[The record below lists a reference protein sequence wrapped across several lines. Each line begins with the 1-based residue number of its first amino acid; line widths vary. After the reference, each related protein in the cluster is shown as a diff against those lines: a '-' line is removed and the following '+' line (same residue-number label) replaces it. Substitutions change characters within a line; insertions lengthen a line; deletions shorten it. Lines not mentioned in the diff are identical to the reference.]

1 MFSLILDI
9 NIDYFII
16 ILSLMAL
23 ASLVIFMTKR
33 YSENINFKTTLVLT
47 YLVFVWFFASYKL
60 YNFFSYETN
69 SAKKEAVQN
78 YIQTIENKIEPRFKD
93 KIKEQFSSIP
103 KTFGFNLC
111 YENNY
116 TGETCLNYLFYF
128 ENKIKNEV
136 KKAREEFFKGR
147 EIHNNINNNFNKGE
161 KNESR
166 N

>member
-1 MFSLILDI
+1 MLSLILNI

-23 ASLVIFMTKR
+23 VSLVIFMTKR
-33 YSENINFKTTLVLT
+33 YSENINFKTTLVLI
-47 YLVFVWFFASYKL
+47 YLVFVWFFVSYKL

-78 YIQTIENKIEPRFKD
+78 YIQTIESKIEPRFKD

-103 KTFGFNLC
+103 NTFGFNLC

-136 KKAREEFFKGR
+136 KKAREEFFKDR

>member
-78 YIQTIENKIEPRFKD
+78 YIQTIENKIESRFKD

>member
-1 MFSLILDI
+1 MLSLILNI

-23 ASLVIFMTKR
+23 VSLVIFMTKR
-33 YSENINFKTTLVLT
+33 YSENINFKTTLVLI
-47 YLVFVWFFASYKL
+47 YLVFVWFFVSYKL

-78 YIQTIENKIEPRFKD
+78 YIQTIESKIEPRFKD

-103 KTFGFNLC
+103 NTFGFNLC

-116 TGETCLNYLFYF
+116 KCYGEMKYFSILFLMDTL
-128 ENKIKNEV
+128 
-136 KKAREEFFKGR
+136 KKARLE
-147 EIHNNINNNFNKGE
+147 
-161 KNESR
+161 
-166 N
+166 

>member
-1 MFSLILDI
+1 
-9 NIDYFII
+9 
-16 ILSLMAL
+16 
-23 ASLVIFMTKR
+23 MTKR
-33 YSENINFKTTLVLT
+33 YSENINFKTTLVLI
-47 YLVFVWFFASYKL
+47 YLVFVWFFVSYKL

-78 YIQTIENKIEPRFKD
+78 YIQTIENKIDPRFKD

-103 KTFGFNLC
+103 NTFGFNLC

-116 TGETCLNYLFYF
+116 TGKTCLNYLFYF

-136 KKAREEFFKGR
+136 KKAREEFFKDR

>member
-1 MFSLILDI
+1 M
-9 NIDYFII
+9 
-16 ILSLMAL
+16 
-23 ASLVIFMTKR
+23 
-33 YSENINFKTTLVLT
+33 
-47 YLVFVWFFASYKL
+47 FVWFFVSYKL

-103 KTFGFNLC
+103 NTFGFNLC

-136 KKAREEFFKGR
+136 KKAREEFFKDR

-161 KNESR
+161 ENESR

>member
-47 YLVFVWFFASYKL
+47 YLVFVWFFVSYKL

-103 KTFGFNLC
+103 NTFGFNLC

-116 TGETCLNYLFYF
+116 TGKTCLNYLSYF
-128 ENKIKNEV
+128 ENKIKDEV

>member
-1 MFSLILDI
+1 MLSLILNI

-23 ASLVIFMTKR
+23 VSLVIFMTKR
-33 YSENINFKTTLVLT
+33 YSENINFKTTLVLI
-47 YLVFVWFFASYKL
+47 YLVFVWFFVSYKL

-78 YIQTIENKIEPRFKD
+78 YIQTIESKIEPRFKD

-103 KTFGFNLC
+103 NTFGFNLC

-128 ENKIKNEV
+128 ENKIKDEV
-136 KKAREEFFKGR
+136 KKAREEFFKAR

>member
-33 YSENINFKTTLVLT
+33 YSENINFKTTLVLI
-47 YLVFVWFFASYKL
+47 YLVFVWFFVSYKL

-78 YIQTIENKIEPRFKD
+78 YIQTIESKIEPRFKD

-103 KTFGFNLC
+103 NTFGFNLC

-128 ENKIKNEV
+128 ENKVKDEV
-136 KKAREEFFKGR
+136 KKAREEFVKAR
-147 EIHNNINNNFNKGE
+147 DINNNINDKFNKGE
-161 KNESR
+161 ENESR

>member
-1 MFSLILDI
+1 MLSLILNI

-23 ASLVIFMTKR
+23 VSLVIFMTKR
-33 YSENINFKTTLVLT
+33 YSENINFKTTLVLI
-47 YLVFVWFFASYKL
+47 YLVFVWFFVSYKL

-78 YIQTIENKIEPRFKD
+78 YIQTIENKIDPRFKD

-103 KTFGFNLC
+103 NTFGFNLC

-128 ENKIKNEV
+128 ENKVKDEV
-136 KKAREEFFKGR
+136 REEKVEFPY
-147 EIHNNINNNFNKGE
+147 
-161 KNESR
+161 
-166 N
+166 

>member
-1 MFSLILDI
+1 MFSLILNI

-23 ASLVIFMTKR
+23 VSLVIFMTKR
-33 YSENINFKTTLVLT
+33 YSENINFKTTLVLI
-47 YLVFVWFFASYKL
+47 YLVFVWFFVSYKL

-78 YIQTIENKIEPRFKD
+78 YIQTIESKIEPRFKD

-103 KTFGFNLC
+103 NTFGFNLC

-116 TGETCLNYLFYF
+116 TGKTCLNYLFYF

-136 KKAREEFFKGR
+136 KKAREEFFKDR
-147 EIHNNINNNFNKGE
+147 EIHNNINNNLNKGE

>member
-1 MFSLILDI
+1 MFSLMLDMD
-9 NIDYFII
+9 IDYFII
-16 ILSLMAL
+16 ILFLMAL
-23 ASLVIFMTKR
+23 VNLVIIMTKR
-33 YSENINFKTTLVLT
+33 HGENMNFKTTLVLIC
-47 YLVFVWFFASYKL
+47 LVFVWCFVSYKL

-103 KTFGFNLC
+103 NTFGFNLC

-136 KKAREEFFKGR
+136 KKAREEFFKDR